1 MYSEYDT
8 VFILIDKIIELI
20 EKIYKWNEKEEK
32 EINIELGNLYTIEEV
47 DEDESCFKDDT
58 ILEEF
63 ILV

>member
-20 EKIYKWNEKEEK
+20 EKICKWNEKEEK
-32 EINIELGNLYTIEEV
+32 EINIELGNLYTIEE
-47 DEDESCFKDDT
+47 EEEEEECFR
-58 ILEEF
+58 EEF